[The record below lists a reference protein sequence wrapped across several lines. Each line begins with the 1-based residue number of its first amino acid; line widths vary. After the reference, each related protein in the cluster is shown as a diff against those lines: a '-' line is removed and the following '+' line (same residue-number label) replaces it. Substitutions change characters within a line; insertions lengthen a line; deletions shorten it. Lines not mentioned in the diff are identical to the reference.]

1 MKASIDSSP
10 RRRSGGVPGALV
22 GVVLIALVGLVV
34 VSAGCGGGS
43 PVGDA
48 GTVPPVSTTAAGSD
62 GETTST
68 TGAGGSTGST
78 TGASPS
84 TSSGSSVTT
93 SPSTDLVQLS
103 VYFVSSE
110 KVRPVH
116 RMVPRTQGVAAA
128 AVQELVKGPT
138 AAEKGLDGRLS
149 SAVPSATRLLGISVK
164 DGVAL
169 VDLSKEFASG
179 GGSLSMSL
187 RLAQMVY
194 TLTQFPTIDSVNF
207 ALDGKRISVF
217 GGEGI
222 ILDHPVGRKDYEEL
236 TPAILVEDPTLGDRV
251 TSPLSLRGTANV
263 FEAVFQVE
271 LLDGNGAVLAKTRV
285 QASSGTGTRGRF
297 AATLRFSP
305 ATSEGRL
312 VAFALSP
319 KDGSRIDVVTI
330 PVRFAR

>member
-1 MKASIDSSP
+1 MKASIDSSS
-10 RRRSGGVPGALV
+10 RRRWGGVPGALA

-48 GTVPPVSTTAAGSD
+48 GTVPPVTTTAAGSN
-62 GETTST
+62 GATTNT
-68 TGAGGSTGST
+68 TDTGGSTGST
-78 TGASPS
+78 TGTPS

-93 SPSTDLVQLS
+93 GPSTGLVQLS
-103 VYFVSSE
+103 VYFVSSGE

-128 AVQELVKGPT
+128 AVRELVKGPT
-138 AAEKGLDGRLS
+138 AAEKGLDSHLS
-149 SAVPSATRLLGISVK
+149 SAIPSATRLLGISVK

-169 VDLSKEFASG
+169 VDLSKEYASG
-179 GGSLSMSL
+179 GGTLSMSL
-187 RLAQMVY
+187 RLAQIVY

-222 ILDHPVGRKDYEEL
+222 ILDHPLGRKDYEEL
-236 TPAILVEDPTLGDRV
+236 TPAILVEAPTLGDRV
-251 TSPLSLRGTANV
+251 TSPLSVRGTANV
-263 FEAVFQVE
+263 FEAVFQLE
-271 LLDGNGAVLAKTRV
+271 LLDGDGRVLAKTRV

-305 ATSEGRL
+305 GASEGKL